1 MATSHLPRVPDKSDV
16 VHQRILL
23 SDIISALSY
32 ALDLTEGYP
41 MGHAMKTCVI
51 GMQLAQLLQ
60 LSEKQQADLYYALL
74 LKDSGCSNNAERV
87 YQIFGEDDRKIKR
100 GMKAINWTE
109 MSWESLNYLRRN
121 MMPGRSVFERAWALL
136 AMAVNHDKHTTEICN
151 LRCERGSEIACRM
164 GFPEET
170 CAAIANI
177 DEHWDGKGYPKGL
190 RGQEIPLLSRIV
202 NLCQTLEVFATLRGP
217 SAGLR
222 ILEQR
227 SGKWFDPELVRAAKE
242 LEKNQLLWNTLQSD
256 TARDLVLKML
266 PASAVW
272 CVDDARLDSI
282 CEAFAEV
289 IDAKSPYTYQHSHGV
304 AAVAVQIAEKVGL
317 PRDTVDMV
325 RRASLLHD
333 IGKLS
338 VPNTILDKPGR
349 LTAQEWE
356 VVRLHPYYTQRIL
369 EQIAGFQDLAFI
381 ASAHHEK
388 LDGTGY
394 YRNLRADQLPLSAR
408 LIAVADVYDALSA
421 RRAYR
426 EALSQDRVLTMMA
439 QDVPHALDG
448 PCFEALKGCLENWN
462 ANGFCGLPIRHHF
475 G

>member
-1 MATSHLPRVPDKSDV
+1 
-16 VHQRILL
+16 
-23 SDIISALSY
+23 
-32 ALDLTEGYP
+32 

-51 GMQLAQLLQ
+51 GMQLAQVLK
-60 LSEKQQADLYYALL
+60 LSEMQQADLYYALL
-74 LKDSGCSNNAERV
+74 LKDTGCSNNAARV

-121 MMPGRSVFERAWALL
+121 MMPGRSVFERAWTIL
-136 AMAVNHDKHTTEICN
+136 AMAVNRDKHATEICN

-170 CAAIANI
+170 CAAIANV

-190 RGQEIPLLSRIV
+190 KGQEIPLLSRIV
-202 NLCQTLEVFATLRGP
+202 SLCQTLEIFVALQGP
-217 SAGLR
+217 SAAFR
-222 ILEQR
+222 MLEQR

-242 LEKNQLLWNTLQSD
+242 LEKNQSLWNALQSD
-256 TARDLVLKML
+256 AARDLVLKMA
-266 PASAVW
+266 PASTVW

-289 IDAKSPYTYQHSHGV
+289 VDAKSPYTYRHSHGV
-304 AAVAVQIAEKVGL
+304 AEVAVQIAERVGL

-325 RRASLLHD
+325 RRAALLHD

-338 VPNTILDKPGR
+338 VPNTILDKPSK

-369 EQIAGFQDLAFI
+369 EQINGFQELAFI

-394 YRNLRADQLPLSAR
+394 YRNLRADQLSLPAR
-408 LIAVADVYDALSA
+408 VIAVADVYDALSA

-426 EALSQDRVLTMMA
+426 EALPQEKVMSIMA
-439 QDVPHALDG
+439 REVPHALDLS
-448 PCFEALKGCLENWN
+448 CFEALKACLENWD
-462 ANGFCGLPIRHHF
+462 ATGYCALRIRY
-475 G
+475 